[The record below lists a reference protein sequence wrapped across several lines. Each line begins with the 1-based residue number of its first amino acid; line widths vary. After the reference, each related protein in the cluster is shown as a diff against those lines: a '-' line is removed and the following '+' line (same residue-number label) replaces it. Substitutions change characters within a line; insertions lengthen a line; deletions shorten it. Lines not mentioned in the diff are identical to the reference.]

1 MFFSPVGRYCDSD
14 KWFLTFIHD
23 WLCEED
29 TGDDSHYGGDRSAK
43 QDWGWGVAAS
53 KSTLIIYI
61 EVNSLSSEFQP
72 GSSSNGWDSRH
83 DYNAPLIL
91 APAGCWGTVQ
101 TLLGANKYH
110 AYLYTPFH
118 THTYIH
124 THNRSCNSS
133 ICCYKFAIFC

>member
-1 MFFSPVGRYCDSD
+1 MVHKCGAGKIFQWLTCQGDIYCDLWSLKWPILKICPNLALISVLFTCWYCDSD

-72 GSSSNGWDSRH
+72 GSSSNSWDM
-83 DYNAPLIL
+83 
-91 APAGCWGTVQ
+91 GWGTVQ
-101 TLLGANKYH
+101 TPSGNGSNA
-110 AYLYTPFH
+110 F
-118 THTYIH
+118 
-124 THNRSCNSS
+124 
-133 ICCYKFAIFC
+133 IF